1 MLAMGTGGIVAL
13 SIVLV
18 LLIVAFFM
26 VLRRSRS

>member
-26 VLRRSRS
+26 VLRKSRS